1 MALLTII
8 IVLVVLWAS
17 RNGLLKVVLTPEEA
31 RMIRECW
38 WRTAWVE
45 LKAWAICFAF
55 GYALAA
61 DTFAREHWHW
71 SIYILIVWCSLLF
84 FSRLAIWVTLAGVAV
99 LLTVGSVAKVLLNYT
114 IQSPPLFGP
123 LLIAVVFAIII
134 RAVFFL
140 SLRQAGTTNSKP
152 KPDSSP
158 EGPDA
163 SVKHHAPEYN
173 WDTDTWRYENGN
185 REPANIRYPKYED
198 RPENRN
204 RV

>member
-1 MALLTII
+1 MALLTIV

-17 RNGLLKVVLTPEEA
+17 RNGRLKVVLRPEEA
-31 RMIRECW
+31 KAIRERW

-45 LKAWAICFAF
+45 LKAWVLCFAF

-71 SIYILIVWCSLLF
+71 SIYALIIWCSLLF

-99 LLTVGSVAKVLLNYT
+99 LLAVGSVAKVLLNYS
-114 IQSPPLFGP
+114 IQSPLFGP

-140 SLRQAGTTNSKP
+140 SLRQAGKTISKP
-152 KPDSSP
+152 QPGSSP
-158 EGPDA
+158 EPPEA
-163 SVKHHAPEYN
+163 SVKHHTPEYE

-185 REPANIRYPKYED
+185 REPANIRYPKYEG
-198 RPENRN
+198 RPENLN
-204 RV
+204 RL

>member
-17 RNGLLKVVLTPEEA
+17 RNGRLKVVLTPEEA
-31 RMIRECW
+31 RTIRERW

-45 LKAWAICFAF
+45 LKAWVICFAF

-71 SIYILIVWCSLLF
+71 SIYALIVWCSLLF

-99 LLTVGSVAKVLLNYT
+99 LLAVGSVAKVLLNYS
-114 IQSPPLFGP
+114 IQSPLFGP
-123 LLIAVVFAIII
+123 LLIAALFAIII

-140 SLRQAGTTNSKP
+140 SLRQPGRTISKP
-152 KPDSSP
+152 QPGSRP
-158 EGPDA
+158 EPPDA
-163 SVKHHAPEYN
+163 SAKHHTPEYE

-198 RPENRN
+198 RPQNRN
-204 RV
+204 RL

>member
-17 RNGLLKVVLTPEEA
+17 RNGRLKVVLTPEEA
-31 RMIRECW
+31 RTITGRW

-45 LKAWAICFAF
+45 LKAWVICFAF

-71 SIYILIVWCSLLF
+71 SIYALIVWCSLLF

-99 LLTVGSVAKVLLNYT
+99 LLAVGSVAKVLLNYS
-114 IQSPPLFGP
+114 IQSPLFGP

-140 SLRQAGTTNSKP
+140 SLRQAETTISKSQP
-152 KPDSSP
+152 GSSP
-158 EGPDA
+158 ESPEA
-163 SVKHHAPEYN
+163 SVKHHTPEYE

-185 REPANIRYPKYED
+185 REPADIRYPKYEG
-198 RPENRN
+198 RPENLN
-204 RV
+204 RL

>member
-17 RNGLLKVVLTPEEA
+17 RNGRLKVVLTPEEA
-31 RMIRECW
+31 KAIRERW
-38 WRTAWVE
+38 SRTAWVE
-45 LKAWAICFAF
+45 LKAWVLCFAL

-61 DTFAREHWHW
+61 DTLAREHWHW
-71 SIYILIVWCSLLF
+71 SIYALIVWCSLLL
-84 FSRLAIWVTLAGVAV
+84 FSRLAIWVTLASVAV
-99 LLTVGSVAKVLLNYT
+99 LFAVGSVAKVLLNHT
-114 IQSPPLFGP
+114 IQPPPFLGP

-140 SLRQAGTTNSKP
+140 SLRQPGTTISKP
-152 KPDSSP
+152 QPEPTLESPDPSLKHQT
-158 EGPDA
+158 PDYEW
-163 SVKHHAPEYN
+163 V
-173 WDTDTWRYENGN
+173 TDTWRYENGN
-185 REPANIRYPKYED
+185 REPANIRYPKYEG